1 MRTNFIF
8 IFAAIVLVSLLYISH
23 SVIKSKSKNYP
34 ISENEIS
41 NLSHKDICKN
51 ATDNGEW
58 EINSE
63 KKHYV
68 DEAKRR
74 GLSCGIIH
82 INN

>member
-8 IFAAIVLVSLLYISH
+8 TFAAIVLVSLLYISH

-58 EINSE
+58 EINLE